1 MKEFAETGYPLLK
14 GNQEYIGQ
22 FTRMHQTDVLADL
35 VRSILPDA
43 QLAEGKIHE

>member
-1 MKEFAETGYPLLK
+1 
-14 GNQEYIGQ
+14 
-22 FTRMHQTDVLADL
+22 MHQTDVLADL